1 MPKPFRLAEQYL
13 IRAEARC
20 RKGDYTNAGR
30 DITTLRESRYSTYSS
45 TSINAAN
52 WLQTISDERVREL
65 YMEGFRLQDLKRWGM
80 GFTRVPQ
87 SNTVKEGS
95 SLKVKGR
102 NCTAATR
109 AGDPLFVWPIPQHE
123 LNVPGTGVKPNDSN
137 K

>member
-1 MPKPFRLAEQYL
+1 M
-13 IRAEARC
+13 
-20 RKGDYTNAGR
+20 
-30 DITTLRESRYSTYSS
+30 RESRYSTYSS

-80 GFTRVPQ
+80 GFKRVPQ

-95 SLKVKGR
+95 SLKVEGR
-102 NCTAATR
+102 ICTVATR